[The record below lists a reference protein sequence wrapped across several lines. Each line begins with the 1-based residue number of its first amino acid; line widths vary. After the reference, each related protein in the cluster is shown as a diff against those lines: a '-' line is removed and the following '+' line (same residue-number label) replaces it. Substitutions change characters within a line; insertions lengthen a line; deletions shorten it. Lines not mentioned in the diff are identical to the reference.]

1 MAKKVQLTKNQ
12 RRRLKKKQQKKAARE
27 AKEKATKSGSASAE
41 NDAKLAN
48 SQPPPPPEPKELVPK
63 VEIEYVFDQNFRD
76 SIQKAFSED
85 AVESMMKRFKTPDQ
99 MFNPEPEEDPKAKEK
114 EASKAA
120 VAKAIEEAKKEAQ
133 PVVLS
138 RRKKKLMNRLSVA
151 ELKQLVK
158 RPDVVEVHD
167 VTSADPRL
175 LVYLKSY
182 RNSVPVPRHWCHKRK
197 YLQGKRGIEKPPF
210 KLPDFIEATG
220 ISKIRATVQEKDDG
234 KSLRQRARERMNAKM
249 GKIDIDYQVLYT
261 AFFKNQTKPPMTIHG
276 DVYYES
282 KEFETKLREKRPGAL
297 SEDMK
302 AALGMPEGAP
312 PPWLINMQRYG
323 PPPSYPKLKIKGLNC
338 PIPQGASFGY
348 HPGGWGKP
356 PVDDMGR
363 PIYGDVFGTSGEAAV
378 EEEEKGPEHRMH
390 WGELEEVEEE
400 EEDEEDE
407 DQEDD
412 ATDVDDMTGV
422 ETPLDETGI
431 SSVTSGLETPDT
443 IELRKGTRSL
453 SSMGTDTPSTPQL
466 YKILEQQQAGVG
478 GAIYGSDKRYV
489 MPSASSG
496 TGAGAKAAGVAG
508 SDVAIALD
516 PSELENLD
524 SDKLQAK
531 YDQAKAAQAPAAS
544 RKRKSRFGQS
554 APKKA
559 KDSFKF

>member
-1 MAKKVQLTKNQ
+1 
-12 RRRLKKKQQKKAARE
+12 
-27 AKEKATKSGSASAE
+27 
-41 NDAKLAN
+41 
-48 SQPPPPPEPKELVPK
+48 
-63 VEIEYVFDQNFRD
+63 
-76 SIQKAFSED
+76 
-85 AVESMMKRFKTPDQ
+85 
-99 MFNPEPEEDPKAKEK
+99 
-114 EASKAA
+114 
-120 VAKAIEEAKKEAQ
+120 
-133 PVVLS
+133 
-138 RRKKKLMNRLSVA
+138 MNRLSVA

-167 VTSADPRL
+167 VTSSDPRL

-182 RNSVPVPRHWCHKRK
+182 RNTVSVPRHWCHKRK

-282 KEFETKLREKRPGAL
+282 KEFETKLREKRPGIL
-297 SEDMK
+297 SEELK

-323 PPPSYPKLKIKGLNC
+323 PPPSYPRLKIPGLSC
-338 PIPQGASFGY
+338 PIPTGASFGY

-363 PIYGDVFGTSGEAAV
+363 PIYGDVFGTAPATQEDKAESRLGV
-378 EEEEKGPEHRMH
+378 DRSH

-400 EEDEEDE
+400 EEEDDEE
-407 DQEDD
+407 QEDD

-422 ETPLDETGI
+422 ETPMDETGI

-443 IELRKGTRSL
+443 IDLRKGTRSL

-489 MPSASSG
+489 MPSAS
-496 TGAGAKAAGVAG
+496 GAAKANASVVGA
-508 SDVAIALD
+508 SDVAVALD

-524 SDKLQAK
+524 SEQLQAK
-531 YDQAKAAQAPAAS
+531 YDQAKAAEAPSAS

-559 KDSFKF
+559 KESFKF